1 MGNAGLLLVG
11 AVLFVNG
18 ISSLGLISSRS
29 TAPLNL
35 LVGLAQV
42 VLPTLVMVQAAGDSR
57 IIDATWPSYLFGFT
71 YLWYGLISLTDID
84 SKGFGWYSAFVAAV
98 AVYKTATTVN
108 ADPISA
114 VMWLTWAIMWAMF
127 FLQSA
132 LGVTRAASIDLG
144 RFTGWLL
151 VLLGIPSCT
160 VPALF
165 LFNGTWARTQV
176 AGISALAALVG
187 LSALSAILARPRVV
201 AAADHGAPPLPERI
215 S

>member
-18 ISSLGLISSRS
+18 ISSLGLISNRS
-29 TAPLNL
+29 AAPLNL

-57 IIDATWPSYLFGFT
+57 IIDTAWPSYLFGFT

-84 SKGFGWYSAFVAAV
+84 PKGFGWYSAFVAAI

-114 VMWLTWAIMWAMF
+114 VMWLTWAIMWALF

-132 LGVTRAASIDLG
+132 LGVTRTAGIDLG

-165 LFNGTWARTQV
+165 VFNGLWARTQV
-176 AGISALAALVG
+176 AGISALAALVV
-187 LSALSAILARPRVV
+187 LSALSVILARPRVV
-201 AAADHGAPPLPERI
+201 AAADHSAPPLPETI